1 MYRLMNG
8 AAACRHTAGFLLAC
22 WRFSVVLRGSEFICS
37 IFAHTQKTIVAAP
50 TMARVFV
57 AAAAAT
63 ALAAAADASKPHII
77 MIVADGASHTRLA
90 ARAHTSQLLLC

>member
-1 MYRLMNG
+1 
-8 AAACRHTAGFLLAC
+8 
-22 WRFSVVLRGSEFICS
+22 
-37 IFAHTQKTIVAAP
+37 
-50 TMARVFV
+50 MARVFV